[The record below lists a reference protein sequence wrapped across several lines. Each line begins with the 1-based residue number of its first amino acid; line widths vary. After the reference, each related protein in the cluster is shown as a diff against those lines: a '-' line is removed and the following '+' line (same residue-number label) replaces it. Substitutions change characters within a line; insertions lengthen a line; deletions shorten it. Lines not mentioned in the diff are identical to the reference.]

1 MIEHS
6 ISKRYARALISV
18 ATDESLNTVDE
29 YGRQLATFSEA
40 CQLNANLLQVLSN
53 RHFDFQAR
61 ERVIS
66 SLASKL
72 SLSLSVT
79 NFLKLL
85 VRKGRIQFFTNIFE
99 EYQNFAHE
107 LMNREVMTVVSAVD
121 LAQDQYDTLA
131 GLFGKVTGKSMVLK
145 RQKQPGVLGGV
156 RVHIRDKIYDYT
168 IKNQLEQMKQRLLNQ

>member
-18 ATDESLNTVDE
+18 ATGESLNTVDE
-29 YGRQLATFSEA
+29 YGRQLAAFSEA
-40 CQLNANLLQVLSN
+40 CLVNANLLLALSN
-53 RHFDFQAR
+53 RHFDLQAR
-61 ERVIS
+61 ERIVDGVT
-66 SLASKL
+66 SKL
-72 SLSLSVT
+72 ELSRSVI

-85 VRKGRIQFFTNIFE
+85 VRKGRIQFFANIFE
-99 EYQNFAHE
+99 EYQNFAHG
-107 LMNREVMTVVSAVD
+107 LMNREVMTVVSATD
-121 LAQDQYDTLA
+121 LSQDQYDTLA

-145 RQKQPGVLGGV
+145 RQKQPSVLGGV

>member
-18 ATDESLNTVDE
+18 ATGESLSTVDE
-29 YGRQLATFSEA
+29 YGRQLASFSEA
-40 CQLNANLLQVLSN
+40 CQLNANLLQTLSN
-53 RHFDFQAR
+53 PHFEPQAR
-61 ERVIS
+61 ERIIDGV
-66 SLASKL
+66 AGKL
-72 SLSLSVT
+72 ELSRPVT

-85 VRKGRIQFFTNIFE
+85 VRKGRAQYFMTILQ

-107 LMNREVMTVVSAVD
+107 LMNREVMTVVSATD
-121 LAQDQYDTLA
+121 LAQDQYDTLV

-145 RQKQPGVLGGV
+145 RQKQPSVLGGV
-156 RVHIRDKIYDYT
+156 RVHIRDRIYDYT